1 VGAAKPNAGR
11 RGAKGKGK
19 CGQGGKDKDV
29 GQGKGCGGSG
39 GQGDAGG
46 SGGGAEAVA
55 AAVEAAAA
63 SNLRGMANMVPVT
76 HHGCRVKSR
85 VARGAASEGAT
96 EAMFMNLIK

>member
-1 VGAAKPNAGR
+1 MQDDAVPRERAKAAKAERTRTSARARGAAGAEGR
-11 RGAKGKGK
+11 ATL
-19 CGQGGKDKDV
+19 
-29 GQGKGCGGSG
+29 
-39 GQGDAGG
+39 AAA
-46 SGGGAEAVA
+46 GAEAVA

-63 SNLRGMANMVPVT
+63 SNLRGMANLVPVT